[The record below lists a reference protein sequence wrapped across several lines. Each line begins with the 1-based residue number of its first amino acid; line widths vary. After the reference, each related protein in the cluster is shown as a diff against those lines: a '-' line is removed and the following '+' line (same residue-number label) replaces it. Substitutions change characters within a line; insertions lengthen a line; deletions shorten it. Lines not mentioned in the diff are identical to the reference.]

1 MDLCH
6 AAVKNVSTDQLE
18 KFLKYFYKRLKD
30 NGLDITISCNLTIL
44 NFLTLALI

>member
-18 KFLKYFYKRLKD
+18 KFKD
-30 NGLDITISCNLTIL
+30 NGLDITISCNLTIV